1 MYAFCFASFR
11 GGERMAFYF
20 IRVIM
25 KRSVC
30 AKLCVCF
37 TLLFLLGGYSTSG
50 NPSFASDIKS
60 DSLVKDTLT
69 RLKVLK
75 SKKWVELIEHE
86 ILGGLK
92 RRMDGD
98 IMRFSDTRVVYT
110 MTYFESIPEGV
121 TKEFLFYLSNTQD
134 KVFDHG
140 KLGTPNGK
148 YFIVKAWERWEGTRA
163 DDTYVFE
170 ILELTPTM
178 FKFRRI
184 AQHNEVII
192 GAPLI
197 IKYEGREIEFLK
209 PLPLK
214 NLKK

>member
-1 MYAFCFASFR
+1 MKLNICFKFGVFC
-11 GGERMAFYF
+11 M
-20 IRVIM
+20 
-25 KRSVC
+25 
-30 AKLCVCF
+30 
-37 TLLFLLGGYSTSG
+37 LLVLLGGYSTSG
-50 NPSFASDIKS
+50 NPSFLGEVKN
-60 DSLVKDTLT
+60 DSCIVDTLT

-98 IMRFSDTRVVYT
+98 IMRFSDTKVVYT

-121 TKEFLFYLSNTQD
+121 TKEFLFYLSNTRD

-197 IKYEGREIEFLK
+197 IKYEGREVEFLK